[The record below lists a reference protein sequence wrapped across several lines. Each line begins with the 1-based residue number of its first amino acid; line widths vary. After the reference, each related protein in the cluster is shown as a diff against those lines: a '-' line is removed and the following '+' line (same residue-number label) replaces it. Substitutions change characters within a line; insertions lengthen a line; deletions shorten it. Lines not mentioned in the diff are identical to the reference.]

1 MLLPAAACL
10 VFFQNGSISHG
21 NVKVV
26 VQCEQLLQPQKP
38 LIVLVSNMS
47 WTHAEFVSAPNLTA
61 AAVAQNLTWAPVSLT
76 SVTVESYTLAM
87 DTSGS
92 ASLTLSVSADLGVSG
107 DIADVVANIS
117 SSQRRSLLQNSASMS

>member
-1 MLLPAAACL
+1 MLLAAAACL
-10 VFFQNGSISHG
+10 VFLQNGSISHG

-26 VQCEQLLQPQKP
+26 VQSEQLLQP

-47 WTHAEFVSAPNLTA
+47 WTYAEFVSAPNLTA

-76 SVTVESYTLAM
+76 SVAVKSYTLAM
-87 DTSGS
+87 DTSDS

-107 DIADVVANIS
+107 DIADVVTNIS
-117 SSQRRSLLQNSASMS
+117 SSRRRSLLQTSASMF

>member
-1 MLLPAAACL
+1 MLLADAACL

-21 NVKVV
+21 NVRVA

-38 LIVLVSNMS
+38 LIVLVTNMS
-47 WTHAEFVSAPNLTA
+47 WTRAEFVSAPNLTA

-87 DTSGS
+87 DTSDS

-107 DIADVVANIS
+107 DIADVVTNTS
-117 SSQRRSLLQNSASMS
+117 SSQRRSLLQTSASMS